1 MLIVSYSFLGVQEWV
16 TPELQNCRVYS
27 VDHRMLNELCIFMFD
42 ISESLL
48 EWRGVVDKTQNKIIS
63 KIHFN
68 VSPTSFFLLENC
80 ENTQR
85 FRWNVDSCR
94 VYSWLLILAA
104 CWPHLI
110 ASDTGKIRRNESKTA
125 TGNVELELL
134 NKKIR
139 RVANTIGQT
148 ETELWISIKND
159 NISWNFILNKSI
171 SRRVSDF
178 LAILNLW

>member
-1 MLIVSYSFLGVQEWV
+1 MNSVFSCLTYLSPYWNGAALLIEFKMRLFQK
-16 TPELQNCRVYS
+16 
-27 VDHRMLNELCIFMFD
+27 F
-42 ISESLL
+42 
-48 EWRGVVDKTQNKIIS
+48 
-63 KIHFN
+63 
-68 VSPTSFFLLENC
+68 TSMCHPQVFLLENC

-85 FRWNVDSCR
+85 FRWNVDSWR
-94 VYSWLLILAA
+94 VYSWILILAD

-110 ASDTGKIRRNESKTA
+110 TSDTGKIRRNESKTA
-125 TGNVELELL
+125 TGNSELELL

-148 ETELWISIKND
+148 ETELWISVKND